1 MSVSN
6 LTEELPLTEAQ
17 IERRALVAEK
27 HEQAKTLLKKQ
38 GIDCWLTFSREGS
51 DLLLPYV
58 MGGEYLVGQAAL
70 MIFAEGPTVAIVAD
84 YDISQVEGE
93 FDIIHAY
100 HGDWKEPFLET
111 LKERNPA
118 TIAANYSE
126 GDFGVDGLTHGLYLK
141 LTDVLDSLG
150 MKDRLRSA
158 ESITTLVRAIKT
170 PGEVERIRR
179 ACAVTQRIFED
190 VTGLVRP
197 GMTEMEVHEFINER
211 MQTYGVTP
219 SWEAAYCP
227 AVMTSRRPAGHTPP
241 TADKIRAGD
250 GLQIDFGVFYEGY
263 GSDLQRF
270 WYFKKPGES
279 GVDPKLQHA
288 FDTMRDAIRL
298 ASELIKPGV
307 RGYEVDEPV
316 RNYVAEQGYTYF
328 HATGHQIGRMAHD
341 GGLTLGPR
349 NVRYGDRVM
358 GELLPGMCFTLEPCI
373 FDMGLE
379 ENLVVTEDGCDWLIA
394 PQTEIYVL

>member
-1 MSVSN
+1 MN
-6 LTEELPLTEAQ
+6 LSPKSTL
-17 IERRALVAEK
+17 RRK
-27 HEQAKTLLKKQ
+27 HLLKKQ

-84 YDISQVEGE
+84 YDIGQVEGE

-141 LTDVLDSLG
+141 LTSVLDSLG

-227 AVMTSRRPAGHTPP
+227 AVTTSRRPAGHTP
-241 TADKIRAGD
+241 AYR
-250 GLQIDFGVFYEGY
+250 
-263 GSDLQRF
+263 R
-270 WYFKKPGES
+270 
-279 GVDPKLQHA
+279 
-288 FDTMRDAIRL
+288 
-298 ASELIKPGV
+298 
-307 RGYEVDEPV
+307 
-316 RNYVAEQGYTYF
+316 
-328 HATGHQIGRMAHD
+328 
-341 GGLTLGPR
+341 
-349 NVRYGDRVM
+349 
-358 GELLPGMCFTLEPCI
+358 
-373 FDMGLE
+373 
-379 ENLVVTEDGCDWLIA
+379 
-394 PQTEIYVL
+394 